1 MVRPPGSTGVHWIS
15 QARAGM
21 ESLGEQQTTLPRSGR
36 DQRSYEVSCVCSG
49 VQALASM
56 EAEASDRVGREW
68 QVGNL
73 QNEPSLCAPVSGGY
87 AWPLRVPCL
96 VAGMRP
102 LGWTV

>member
-1 MVRPPGSTGVHWIS
+1 MRVQWSP
-15 QARAGM
+15 
-21 ESLGEQQTTLPRSGR
+21 
-36 DQRSYEVSCVCSG
+36 G

-56 EAEASDRVGREW
+56 EAEASDRGGREW

-96 VAGMRP
+96 VCRHEAFRMDRLGPQIPNRTGHRKVIIRLMPVVDGPGTGPIAGQTR
-102 LGWTV
+102 